1 MTKREKILGI
11 SGVILVAAAFG
22 GRAAILRATRVEGPE
37 PLSWFV
43 GHYAE
48 PTSKGPR
55 VIIGH
60 DGEYW
65 RVKNAIRV
73 DVRQGIPHT
82 RDQDGIPIRDLV
94 GYIDAEAVKTGAEYV
109 VISASREEKIGGVV
123 AVIDECR
130 KTRVRAVILN
140 EYLDAFAA
148 K

>member
-22 GRAAILRATRVEGPE
+22 GRSALLRSTRVEWPE
-37 PLSWFV
+37 SPSWFA
-43 GHYAE
+43 GYSE
-48 PTSKGPR
+48 PPSKGPR

-60 DGEYW
+60 DSQYW
-65 RVKNAIRV
+65 RLKNVVRV

-94 GYIDAEAVKTGAEYV
+94 SYIDAEAARTGAEYV
-109 VISASREEKIGGVV
+109 VVSASHEEKIGGVV

-130 KTRVRAVILN
+130 KTRMRAVILN
-140 EYLDAFAA
+140 EYLDAYAA

>member
-22 GRAAILRATRVEGPE
+22 GRSALLRATRVEWPE
-37 PLSWFV
+37 SPSWFA
-43 GHYAE
+43 GYAE
-48 PTSKGPR
+48 PASKGPK

-60 DGEYW
+60 DSQYW
-65 RVKNAIRV
+65 RLKNVIRV

-82 RDQDGIPIRDLV
+82 RDHDSMPITDLIS
-94 GYIDAEAVKTGAEYV
+94 YIDAEAAKTGAEYV
-109 VISASREEKIGGVV
+109 VVSASREEKIGGVV

-130 KTRVRAVILN
+130 KTRVRAVVLN